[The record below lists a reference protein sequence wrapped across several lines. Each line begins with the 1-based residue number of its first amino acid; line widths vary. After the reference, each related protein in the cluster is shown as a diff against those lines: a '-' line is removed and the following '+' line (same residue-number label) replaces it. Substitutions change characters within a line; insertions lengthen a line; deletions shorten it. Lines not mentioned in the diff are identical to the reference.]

1 MRVFVTGGAGFVG
14 ASLCAAIREAVPGA
28 TITAFDNLR
37 RRGSELNLPRLS
49 KLGVKFVHG
58 DVRCG
63 DDFAA
68 LGGNFDVLIEASAEP
83 SVHAG
88 TDGGIPYVFDVN
100 TTGALHCL
108 EFARQRCGMVIFL
121 STSRVYSIPAL
132 RDLPLQRGGHRLELS
147 NGTTLP
153 SGVSEQGIG
162 ESFTTGGFRSYYGS
176 SKLASE
182 LICQEYA
189 ALARL
194 PVIIN
199 RCGVIAGPGQFGKT
213 DQGVFSL
220 WVARHLFG
228 GRLSYNGF
236 GGEGLQV
243 RDLLH
248 PRDLGDL
255 LMRQIASP
263 AQRSGQV
270 FNVGGGPTG
279 AVSLREYSALCA
291 RATGVELAFGS
302 VPETAEV
309 DIPWY
314 VTDNTK
320 VHQTWGWLPKETPD
334 AIVASIAAW
343 MRANEPQL
351 RPLFT

>member
-1 MRVFVTGGAGFVG
+1 MKVLITGGAGFVG
-14 ASLCAAIREAVPGA
+14 AALCGAILDTVPGA
-28 TITAFDNLR
+28 TVTAFDNLR
-37 RRGSELNLPRLS
+37 RRGSELNLPLLS
-49 KLGVKFVHG
+49 KRGVRFVHG
-58 DVRCG
+58 DVRCR
-63 DDFAA
+63 DDFDA
-68 LGGNFDVLIEASAEP
+68 LNGKYDVLIEASAEP

-88 TDGGIPYVFDVN
+88 TDGGIRYVFDVN
-100 TTGALHCL
+100 TTGALRCL

-132 RDLPLQRGGHRLELS
+132 RALPLQHGSDRLVLTDEAELP
-147 NGTTLP
+147 LA
-153 SGVSEQGIG
+153 VSEHGIT

-248 PRDLGDL
+248 PRDLGEL
-255 LMRQIASP
+255 LLRQIANP
-263 AQRSGQV
+263 LRCGGQV
-270 FNVGGGPTG
+270 FNVGGGPAG

-291 RATGVELAFGS
+291 RATGVGMAFGS

-320 VHQTWGWLPKETPD
+320 VHETWGWLPNERPD
-334 AIVASIAAW
+334 AIVAEIAAW
-343 MRANEPQL
+343 MRANESQL

>member
-1 MRVFVTGGAGFVG
+1 MRILLTGGAGFVG
-14 ASLCAAIREAVPGA
+14 ASVCAAIRDAVPSA
-28 TITAFDNLR
+28 KITAMDNLR
-37 RRGSELNLPRLS
+37 RRGSELNLAHLARLN
-49 KLGVKFVHG
+49 VKFVHG

-63 DDFAA
+63 DDFDA
-68 LGGNFDVLIEASAEP
+68 LNGKFDVLIEASAEP

-88 TDGGIPYVFDVN
+88 TEGGIPYVFDVN
-100 TTGALHCL
+100 TTGALRCL

-132 RDLPLQRGGHRLELS
+132 RDLPMQRAGRRLVLS
-147 NGTTLP
+147 DGMTLP
-153 SGVSEQGIG
+153 PGVSEHGIA

-255 LMRQIASP
+255 LMRQIANP
-263 AQRSGQV
+263 ARGSGQV
-270 FNVGGGPTG
+270 FNAGGGPAG
-279 AVSLREYSALCA
+279 AVSLSEYSALCA
-291 RATGVELAFGS
+291 HATGVELAFGS

-320 VHQTWGWLPKETPD
+320 VHEAWGWLPNERPD
-334 AIVASIAAW
+334 AIVAEIATW
-343 MRANEPQL
+343 MRANDAQL